1 MKHVKSVVF
10 SLHFR
15 WTTLKY
21 SGMSIP
27 WVLAPAFLEIWIVD
41 LLEYSATSCTL
52 QIACSWSLQ
61 IEGQTSFLPM
71 TWSSEIFLEIGNVPI
86 ELINPSTKN
95 ETVIEHEPS
104 QRTVLVPS
112 ICNCFYKLV
121 WESTNKCGNLTW
133 TQPYWTS
140 YDANLTAYRTS
151 NHKLATEISWW
162 STISILRDN
171 RICHFCAQSQ
181 CSWKWD
187 TLYWSVLSLYD
198 PLSNVFVILSF
209 R

>member
-1 MKHVKSVVF
+1 MSPCPCFLRNLNCGPALNTQQLAVLCRLPVHGVFKS
-10 SLHFR
+10 R
-15 WTTLKY
+15 DKQ
-21 SGMSIP
+21 
-27 WVLAPAFLEIWIVD
+27 AFCQWLD
-41 LLEYSATSCTL
+41 L
-52 QIACSWSLQ
+52 QN
-61 IEGQTSFLPM
+61 F
-71 TWSSEIFLEIGNVPI
+71 FLEIGNVHI

-187 TLYWSVLSLYD
+187 TVLECPLSLR
-198 PLSNVFVILSF
+198 PS
-209 R
+209 